1 MAGVRIPDAII
12 SRLDGAENQKR
23 EGKNI
28 CVEMIQKI
36 REIEGVRGIHVMA
49 YRQEELVNEIVRE
62 SGVLRNRTDQ
72 IAPSRRAAQA

>member
-36 REIEGVRGIHVMA
+36 REIEGVREIGRAHV
-49 YRQEELVNEIVRE
+49 
-62 SGVLRNRTDQ
+62 
-72 IAPSRRAAQA
+72 